1 MNRSI
6 PYLVALL
13 IVVGAAYFLFV
24 YGQQAANPAT
34 ETASSTATTG
44 LHMTVVAVQEDTA
57 AYSIDASYPQ
67 FGIPSVDAAI
77 KSTVDAG
84 LNEFRS
90 YPPNP
95 PDSSTPKNSFIG
107 KFDHVYQGVDVVSVS
122 LITSEDTG
130 GAHPNTNI
138 ITVNVDLRT
147 GHVLTPDDVIALIG
161 KTLSQVAVGSQE
173 QVTTAIGSDEI
184 FADGFAATADNYAT
198 FRIDK
203 DSVTFIF
210 NNYQVA
216 PYSAGPQQ
224 AVFARI
230 K

>member
-1 MNRSI
+1 MKRSI
-6 PYLVALL
+6 QYLIALL
-13 IVVGAAYFLFV
+13 VVVAAAYILFV
-24 YGQQAANPAT
+24 YGQQKPT
-34 ETASSTATTG
+34 TVDTATSTTAIVG
-44 LHMTVVAVQEDTA
+44 QMTVVPVQESTDT
-57 AYSIDASYPQ
+57 YTIDATYPQ